1 MATTFVLILWWRK
14 RYRIISIININKK
27 AVFRELQ
34 RRRTILDELDP
45 DIRRI
50 HAKITS
56 VFYHFAQIR
65 KCTEQLFCTSEISN
79 LIEAHSTYNKCCK
92 KIPQNWSISVS
103 TNVLSALPQIKKDL
117 EKLKKKKN
125 FVLDQLIKI
134 FLYKKRQKNQNFSL

>member
-1 MATTFVLILWWRK
+1 M
-14 RYRIISIININKK
+14 
-27 AVFRELQ
+27 Q

-50 HAKITS
+50 HAKIMS

-117 EKLKKKKN
+117 EKLKKKKE
-125 FVLDQLIKI
+125 FCIRSI
-134 FLYKKRQKNQNFSL
+134 NQNFSL